1 MAARK
6 IFRTALRKTI
16 EFTVPANVG
25 TVFLIFH
32 FTFKAKY
39 DILFI
44 YVKILVVTMKLI
56 FEIDAFSPDETSGA
70 GARLANEIL
79 NNPSLPKFIAL
90 RGDLGAGKTEFTRGF
105 ASVAS
110 PGSFVKSPTYA
121 LVNEYKKGKIPLFH
135 FDIYRLADEDD
146 LYSTGYFD
154 YLERGIC
161 LVEWFQN
168 IPECLPDEY
177 FEVVI
182 DKINDGEARHISVYL
197 NN

>member
-1 MAARK
+1 M
-6 IFRTALRKTI
+6 
-16 EFTVPANVG
+16 E
-25 TVFLIFH
+25 
-32 FTFKAKY
+32 
-39 DILFI
+39 
-44 YVKILVVTMKLI
+44 KLI
-56 FEIDAFSPDETSGA
+56 YEKDAFSPEDTSAA
-70 GARLANEIL
+70 GAHLAELIL
-79 NNPSLPKFIAL
+79 KDGSLPRFVAL

-110 PGSFVKSPTYA
+110 PGSTVKSPTYA
-121 LVNEYKKGKIPLFH
+121 LVNEYKKSKIPIFH

-161 LVEWFQN
+161 LVEWFEN

-177 FEVVI
+177 FEVII

-197 NN
+197 R

>member
-1 MAARK
+1 MM
-6 IFRTALRKTI
+6 
-16 EFTVPANVG
+16 E
-25 TVFLIFH
+25 
-32 FTFKAKY
+32 
-39 DILFI
+39 
-44 YVKILVVTMKLI
+44 KLI
-56 FEIDAFSPDETSGA
+56 YKKDAFSPEDTSAA
-70 GARLANEIL
+70 GAHLAELIL
-79 NNPSLPKFIAL
+79 KDGSLPRFIAL

-105 ASVAS
+105 ASIAS
-110 PGSFVKSPTYA
+110 PGSTVKSPTYA

-161 LVEWFQN
+161 LVEWFEN

-177 FEVVI
+177 FEVII

-197 NN
+197 R

>member
-1 MAARK
+1 M
-6 IFRTALRKTI
+6 
-16 EFTVPANVG
+16 E
-25 TVFLIFH
+25 
-32 FTFKAKY
+32 
-39 DILFI
+39 
-44 YVKILVVTMKLI
+44 KLI
-56 FEIDAFSPDETSGA
+56 YEKDAFSPEDTSAA
-70 GARLANEIL
+70 GAHLAELIL
-79 NNPSLPKFIAL
+79 NDGSLPRFVAL

-110 PGSFVKSPTYA
+110 PGSTVKSPTYA
-121 LVNEYKKGKIPLFH
+121 LVNEYKKGKIPIFH

-161 LVEWFQN
+161 LVEWFEN

-177 FEVVI
+177 FEVII

-197 NN
+197 R

>member
-1 MAARK
+1 M
-6 IFRTALRKTI
+6 
-16 EFTVPANVG
+16 
-25 TVFLIFH
+25 
-32 FTFKAKY
+32 
-39 DILFI
+39 D
-44 YVKILVVTMKLI
+44 KLI
-56 FEIDAFSPDETSGA
+56 FERDAFTPDETSAA
-70 GARLANEIL
+70 GAMLANIML
-79 NNPSLPKFIAL
+79 GDNSLPRFVAL

-110 PGSFVKSPTYA
+110 PGSTVKSPTYA
-121 LVNEYKKGKIPLFH
+121 LVNEYKKGKTPVFH

-177 FEVVI
+177 FEVII
-182 DKINDGEARHISVYL
+182 DKINDGEARHISIIHRSL
-197 NN
+197 

>member
-1 MAARK
+1 M
-6 IFRTALRKTI
+6 
-16 EFTVPANVG
+16 
-25 TVFLIFH
+25 
-32 FTFKAKY
+32 
-39 DILFI
+39 D
-44 YVKILVVTMKLI
+44 KLI
-56 FEIDAFSPDETSGA
+56 YERDAFTPDETSGA
-70 GARLANEIL
+70 GAHLAELLL
-79 NNPSLPKFIAL
+79 NDASLPRFVAL

-110 PGSFVKSPTYA
+110 PGSSVKSPTYA
-121 LVNEYKKGKIPLFH
+121 LVNEYKKGKIPVFH

-161 LVEWFQN
+161 LVEWFEN

-177 FEVVI
+177 FEVII

-197 NN
+197 R

>member
-1 MAARK
+1 MSK
-6 IFRTALRKTI
+6 
-16 EFTVPANVG
+16 
-25 TVFLIFH
+25 FL
-32 FTFKAKY
+32 
-39 DILFI
+39 
-44 YVKILVVTMKLI
+44 
-56 FEIDAFSPDETSGA
+56 FETDAYSPDETSAA
-70 GARLANEIL
+70 GAKLAEMIL
-79 NNPSLPKFIAL
+79 EDSALPRFIAL

-154 YLERGIC
+154 YLDRGIC
-161 LVEWFQN
+161 LVEWFEN
-168 IPECLPDEY
+168 VPECLPEEY

-182 DKINDGEARHISVYL
+182 DKINDAKARHISVYL
-197 NN
+197 R

>member
-1 MAARK
+1 M
-6 IFRTALRKTI
+6 
-16 EFTVPANVG
+16 E
-25 TVFLIFH
+25 
-32 FTFKAKY
+32 
-39 DILFI
+39 
-44 YVKILVVTMKLI
+44 KLI
-56 FEIDAFSPDETSGA
+56 YEKDVFSPEDTSAA
-70 GARLANEIL
+70 GAYLAELIL
-79 NNPSLPKFIAL
+79 KDGSLPRFVAL

-110 PGSFVKSPTYA
+110 PGSTVKSPTYA
-121 LVNEYKKGKIPLFH
+121 LVNEYKKGKIPIFH

-161 LVEWFQN
+161 LVEWFEN

-177 FEVVI
+177 FEVII

-197 NN
+197 R

>member
-1 MAARK
+1 M
-6 IFRTALRKTI
+6 
-16 EFTVPANVG
+16 EN
-25 TVFLIFH
+25 LIYE
-32 FTFKAKY
+32 K
-39 DILFI
+39 D
-44 YVKILVVTMKLI
+44 V
-56 FEIDAFSPDETSGA
+56 FSPEDTSAA
-70 GARLANEIL
+70 GAYLAELIL
-79 NNPSLPKFIAL
+79 KDGSLPRFVAL

-110 PGSFVKSPTYA
+110 PGSTVKSPTYA
-121 LVNEYKKGKIPLFH
+121 LVNEYKKGKIPIFH

-161 LVEWFQN
+161 LVEWFEN

-177 FEVVI
+177 FEVII

-197 NN
+197 R

>member
-1 MAARK
+1 M
-6 IFRTALRKTI
+6 
-16 EFTVPANVG
+16 
-25 TVFLIFH
+25 
-32 FTFKAKY
+32 
-39 DILFI
+39 
-44 YVKILVVTMKLI
+44 VVTMNDLI
-56 FEIDAFSPDETSGA
+56 FETNAYSPEETSGA
-70 GARLANEIL
+70 GAKLANEIL
-79 NNPSLPKFIAL
+79 ANASLPKFVAL

-121 LVNEYKKGKIPLFH
+121 LVNEYKKGKYPLFH
-135 FDIYRLADEDD
+135 FDIYRLTDEDD
-146 LYSTGYFD
+146 LYSTGYFE
-154 YLERGIC
+154 YLDRGIC

-197 NN
+197 RN